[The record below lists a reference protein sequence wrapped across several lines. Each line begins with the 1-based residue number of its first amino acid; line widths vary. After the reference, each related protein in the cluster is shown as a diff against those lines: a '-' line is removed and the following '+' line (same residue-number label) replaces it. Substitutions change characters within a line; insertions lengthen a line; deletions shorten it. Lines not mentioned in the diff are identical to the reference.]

1 MTSFRKTAL
10 AGGLLYL
17 ITFIGSIPAAFL
29 VAPVLDN
36 PNYIT
41 SAGADQQ
48 VAFGAV
54 LELVNALACF
64 GCAIALFSVVKRV
77 HEGLAIGYLATRM
90 FEAAVITT
98 GVLSVLAVVSLRQD
112 GAAAGDAASLLPVG
126 RGLAAVRDWA
136 MVIGPNMAAFNALML
151 GTALY
156 KGRLVPRAIPALGLI
171 GAPILITFVI
181 GTILGLT
188 GPGTPFHAIAVMP
201 FFIWELVLGL
211 WLTFK
216 GFNPSSPLAIE
227 ERARE
232 AQRSASEFSA
242 ASMTVKAGAA

>member
-1 MTSFRKTAL
+1 
-10 AGGLLYL
+10 
-17 ITFIGSIPAAFL
+17 
-29 VAPVLDN
+29 
-36 PNYIT
+36 
-41 SAGADQQ
+41 
-48 VAFGAV
+48 
-54 LELVNALACF
+54 
-64 GCAIALFSVVKRV
+64 
-77 HEGLAIGYLATRM
+77 M

-112 GAAAGDAASLLPVG
+112 GAAAGDAASLVPVG

-188 GPGTPFHAIAVMP
+188 GPGTAFQAIAVMP

-232 AQRSASEFSA
+232 TQRSASEFSA
-242 ASMTVKAGAA
+242 AGHTVKAGAA